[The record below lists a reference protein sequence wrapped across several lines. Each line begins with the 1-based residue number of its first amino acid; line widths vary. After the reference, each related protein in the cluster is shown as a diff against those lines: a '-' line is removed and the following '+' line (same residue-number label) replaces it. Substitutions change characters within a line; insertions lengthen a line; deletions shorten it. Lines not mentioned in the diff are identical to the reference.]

1 MISGEGKKQPQK
13 GIYKAPSLP
22 IVLLL
27 TRKYNLDNV
36 NDFSEAIK
44 VTKVEK

>member
-13 GIYKAPSLP
+13 GIKAPSLP